1 MIITVTL
8 NPALDLTYRVD
19 ALVPHG
25 THRVAAVAER
35 PGGKGLNV
43 AAVLHA
49 LGEPVLATGLLG
61 GSTGGRVTSLLAAE
75 GVPAAFVP
83 IADET
88 RRTVAVAD
96 HDDATGFWE
105 PGPRVAAGE
114 WAAFVAHFR
123 DLLGG
128 ASVVALSGSLPPGVP
143 VDGYATLIRLAVAA
157 GVRTVLDTSGDALR
171 YGLAAGPDLAKP
183 NATELA
189 ALVCAG
195 PAPVG
200 AGIAGVPLRS
210 ARLSAGTTGPSPAGR
225 GAAEAT
231 VPHVPGGR
239 EGGDA
244 AVVLEHGARAVVVSR
259 GPLGLLALTGEGAWR
274 GVPPERLAGNP
285 TGAGDACVAALARG
299 LRDRTPWPGLLADA
313 VALSAAAVA
322 APSAGAV
329 DQDTYRRLLPAVRV
343 SVA

>member
-25 THRVAAVAER
+25 THRVTAVDER

-61 GSTGGRVTSLLAAE
+61 GSTGGRVASLLGAE

-83 IADET
+83 IGAET

-96 HDDATGFWE
+96 RDDATGFWE
-105 PGPRVAAGE
+105 PGPQVTAGE

-128 ASVVALSGSLPPGVP
+128 ASVVALSGSLPPGIP
-143 VDGYATLIRLAVAA
+143 IDGYATLIRLAASA
-157 GVRTVLDTSGDALR
+157 GVHTVLDTSGAALR
-171 YGLAAGPDLAKP
+171 AGLAAGPDLAKP
-183 NATELA
+183 NAAELA
-189 ALVCAG
+189 AL
-195 PAPVG
+195 
-200 AGIAGVPLRS
+200 
-210 ARLSAGTTGPSPAGR
+210 T
-225 GAAEAT
+225 
-231 VPHVPGGR
+231 GR
-239 EGGDA
+239 ETGNA
-244 AVVLEHGARAVVVSR
+244 AAVLEHGARAVVVSR
-259 GPLGLLALTGEGAWR
+259 GPLGLLALTAAGAWH

-299 LRDRTPWPGLLADA
+299 LRDLTPWPDLLADA

-322 APSAGAV
+322 APSAGTF
-329 DQDTYRRLLPAVRV
+329 DRDTYRRLLPDVRV
-343 SVA
+343 SAA